1 LKVFPTGD
9 TYRREAHPYVS
20 GMDVYGSHSL
30 FQLLNRTTTETGGD
44 CLASWLSQPATKRVI
59 IEIQQAVRELTPD
72 LE

>member
-1 LKVFPTGD
+1 MKVFPTGD

-20 GMDVYGSHSL
+20 GSHSL

-59 IEIQQAVRELTPD
+59 IETQQAVRELTPD